1 MSINTVK
8 ESVIRNTQKYSI
20 RFLWRWVPHRELQF
34 LILLYFYSLIL
45 LPDVLFTVVPTI
57 ISVCI
62 FLTMLVYSLQIIS
75 ARLDFSEYLSLIDSL
90 GIVDDIYKNV
100 IASDYLRKTSVI
112 YYLKFFSCWFLFLC
126 IFPQVQTQIPS
137 FFVPLSLFFFVTSIY
152 HALQVRE
159 KVVYLSILIWFFE
172 FFTWLICMLVGP
184 FTLLLL
190 AGTAIK
196 IAHTIVFV
204 YMACCY
210 KWKGFTLL
218 LCPHFFMA
226 VWWKM
231 FALSVLNIQ
240 LSQLIYII
248 LGTVIV
254 ITFLPFLTILILFLL
269 ALSPLAFWYYYDLNA
284 ALVVWCGLVSAGVG
298 VLVFG
303 WFYDR
308 LLKLNIVQLTFKN
321 AMWLGFLFFS
331 LVCFVSYAYSQYQF
345 NQMPVIAFK
354 DYSNFCSPRGGD
366 QNFANF
372 QHRCLHLVGR
382 KVRLE
387 GVVDNIYLES
397 RENSLERV
405 INKIPIGAF
414 VQGLTCL
421 LGNKKTYSE
430 DCELE
435 KYGDLCQ
442 VGHCSMSL
450 GEEFTY
456 SIELGGRARTYSNT
470 AKISAGT
477 KFKDDLLKLKKFDKI
492 NVLGRVEEVG
502 ATSTKIKL
510 LSIKTD
516 NGRDEPSTFL
526 LIANYLKSVVYF
538 FLL

>member
-1 MSINTVK
+1 
-8 ESVIRNTQKYSI
+8 
-20 RFLWRWVPHRELQF
+20 
-34 LILLYFYSLIL
+34 
-45 LPDVLFTVVPTI
+45 
-57 ISVCI
+57 
-62 FLTMLVYSLQIIS
+62 MLVYSLQIIS
-75 ARLDFSEYLSLIDSL
+75 ARLDFSEYLSIVDSL
-90 GIVDDIYKNV
+90 GIVDKIYKNV

-112 YYLKFFSCWFLFLC
+112 YYLKFFFCWFLFLFL
-126 IFPQVQTQIPS
+126 FPQVQTQIPS
-137 FFVPLSLFFFVTSIY
+137 FFVPLSLLLFITSIY

-159 KVVYLSILIWFFE
+159 KVVYLSISIWFFE
-172 FFTWLICMLVGP
+172 FITWLIYMLVGP
-184 FTLLLL
+184 YTLLLL

-204 YMACCY
+204 YMAFCY

-240 LSQLIYII
+240 ISQLIYII
-248 LGTVIV
+248 FGTVIV
-254 ITFLPFLTILILFLL
+254 ITFLPFLTILIVFLL
-269 ALSPLAFWYYYDLNA
+269 ALSPLAVWYYYDLNA
-284 ALVVWCGLVSAGVG
+284 ALVVWGGLLSAGVG
-298 VLVFG
+298 VVLFG

-308 LLKLNIVQLTFKN
+308 LLKLNIVQVTFKN
-321 AMWLGFLFFS
+321 AMWLGFLLISVLCFF
-331 LVCFVSYAYSQYQF
+331 SYAYSQYQF
-345 NQMPVIAFK
+345 NQMPVIGFK
-354 DYSNFCSPRGGD
+354 NYSDFCSPRGGD

-387 GVVDNIYLES
+387 GVVDNIYLDS

-405 INKIPIGAF
+405 INKIPFGPL
-414 VQGLTCL
+414 VQGLICL
-421 LGNKKTYSE
+421 LGNNKIYAE
-430 DCELE
+430 DCNLE
-435 KYGDLCQ
+435 KHGDLCQ

-456 SIELGGRARTYSNT
+456 NIELGGKARTYSNI

-492 NVLGRVEEVG
+492 NILGRVQEVG
-502 ATSTKIKL
+502 ATSSKIQL
-510 LSIKTD
+510 LSIKTGD
-516 NGRDEPSTFL
+516 GPDEPNTFL
-526 LIANYLKSVVYF
+526 LITNYLKSVVYF